1 VFEKNNL
8 LQRGVGGKCL
18 RSEVGRDPTAHVLVF
33 FAQHVM
39 KITLTKELLSKWVA
53 RELKSIGLN
62 IGENLMGEFCV
73 SNEDYELPNM

>member
-1 VFEKNNL
+1 
-8 LQRGVGGKCL
+8 
-18 RSEVGRDPTAHVLVF
+18 
-33 FAQHVM
+33 M
-39 KITLTKELLSKWVA
+39 KITITKELLSKWVA